1 MTKQKIKL
9 FCKADKEYWTENES
23 GNKTEIDMLDKE
35 EKSAMSPMELLLS
48 GVVSCAAVD
57 IVSMIKKRRKT
68 FVDIKG
74 EVVGDR
80 RDEQPRKFTS
90 IHVHYDIISPDLTE
104 EEAERIVSLATTKY
118 CSVAATINESTTIT
132 HGFSIVRP

>member
-9 FCKADKEYWTENES
+9 FHKAEKEYWAENES
-23 GNKTEIDMLDKE
+23 GNKTEIDMLAKE

-57 IVSMIKKRRKT
+57 IVSMIKKRRKS
-68 FVDIKG
+68 FIDIKG
-74 EVVGDR
+74 EVIGDR

-90 IHVHYDIISPDLTE
+90 IHVHYDITSPDLTE

-132 HGFSIVRP
+132 HDFNIVRP